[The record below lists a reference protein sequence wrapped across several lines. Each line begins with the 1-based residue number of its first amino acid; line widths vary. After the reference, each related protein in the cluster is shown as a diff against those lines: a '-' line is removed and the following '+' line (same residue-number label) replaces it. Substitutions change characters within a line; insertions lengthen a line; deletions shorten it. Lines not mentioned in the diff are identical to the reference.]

1 MEKVVKDLIIPLV
14 EPHMV
19 NQFAFLRGKST
30 DTALSK
36 VVNELE
42 KNYLNKGISGAVML
56 DIEGA
61 FDRIPFKQIRKA
73 MKRFN
78 LPPDVIEWYD
88 HLVRNRIIFSELLG
102 EKIWRVPSMGTPQ
115 GGVLSPL
122 IWNLVAQSILND
134 FHEGPV
140 NITGFADDQ
149 CITAGGIDEDTVV
162 GNLQR
167 AVNHI
172 MDWGNRVGL
181 TFNPGK
187 TQYILLSR
195 RRKLRRPS
203 IWVKEVEVKSSK
215 VVTYLGVQ
223 IDQSLTWA
231 PNIKERSN
239 KAFKASFALKSLT
252 SKNWGLNVNKCRWL
266 LKSIISPIITYGS
279 IVWAS
284 PDRNINLNR
293 VARPLL
299 MSCGTFFQNH
309 TDRSALGHL

>member
-1 MEKVVKDLIIPLV
+1 MKVIYIPKPGKPDYSIPKAYRPITLSSYLLKGMEKVVKDLIQPLV
-14 EPHMV
+14 ESKMV
-19 NQFAFLRGKST
+19 NQYAFLRGKST

-36 VVNELE
+36 VVDELE

-73 MKRFN
+73 MIKFD
-78 LPPDVIEWYD
+78 LPPDIVEWYD

-102 EKIWRVPSMGTPQ
+102 SKIWRVPGMGTPQ

-134 FHEGPV
+134 FREGPV

-149 CITAGGIDEDTVV
+149 CITAGGIDETTIV

-172 MDWGNRVGL
+172 MDWGKRVGL
-181 TFNPGK
+181 SFNPGK

-195 RRKLRRPS
+195 KKKLSKPS
-203 IWVKEVEVKSSK
+203 IWVKGVEVKPSR
-215 VVTYLGVQ
+215 VVTYLGIQ
-223 IDQSLTWA
+223 IDQNLTWA
-231 PNIKERSN
+231 PNINERS
-239 KAFKASFALKSLT
+239 KRPSRHPLP
-252 SKNWGLNVNKCRWL
+252 LNV
-266 LKSIISPIITYGS
+266 
-279 IVWAS
+279 
-284 PDRNINLNR
+284 
-293 VARPLL
+293 
-299 MSCGTFFQNH
+299 
-309 TDRSALGHL
+309 